1 MSENSKTTNYQPLPE
16 EVLSKLA
23 DLACVPLEARKEFSD
38 LIINDLLDLHFISK
52 QPHNKKAVSDAVK
65 QAQKLQLK
73 IADMHPKDRE
83 RLVYQSFED
92 EIDCFLELARG
103 DYKRFYRSRRRKI
116 RPDQKRG
123 SGRPKGEVSNPRL
136 RQLVLNLRYSS
147 RRKGKQFTFDK
158 NSGEGTLTK
167 ALDLLRPYVPVGVV
181 PNVPP
186 RSTIETWI
194 VKDNERNAAD
204 RARLEKQLLQV
215 TDLDSAKRTLERL
228 LGPVQSR
235 RQMHIKSRTIKS
247 TNKSNF

>member
-1 MSENSKTTNYQPLPE
+1 MSKNSKTTNYQPLPE
-16 EVLSKLA
+16 EVLSTLA
-23 DLACVPLEARKEFSD
+23 DLACVPLEGRKEFSD
-38 LIINDLLDLHFISK
+38 SIINDLLDLHFISK
-52 QPHNKKAVSDAVK
+52 QPHDKKAVSDVVK
-65 QAQKLQLK
+65 QAQKLKLK
-73 IADMHPKDRE
+73 IADMYPKDRE

-92 EIDCFLELARG
+92 EIDCFLELAHG
-103 DYKRFYRSRRRKI
+103 AYKRFYRSNR

-123 SGRPKGEVSNPRL
+123 PGRPKGEVSNPRL
-136 RQLVLNLRYSS
+136 RQLVLNLRYFS